1 MAIQGRFEYKGIVA
15 ENAYVKIEELVGGH
29 MHGWRGAVRVYYN
42 KEAADVPGS
51 INSLLE
57 RYIHAEYADGQNPY
71 TALYAALK
79 QEPEFTS
86 FVDV

>member
-29 MHGWRGAVRVYYN
+29 MHGWRGTVRVYYD

-51 INSLLE
+51 INSLTE
-57 RYIHAEYADGQNPY
+57 KHIHAPYVDGENPY
-71 TALYAALK
+71 TGLYAALK
-79 QEPEFTS
+79 QELEFTS
-86 FVDV
+86 FIDV

>member
-15 ENAYVKIEELVGGH
+15 EEAYVKIEELAGGH

-51 INSLLE
+51 INALTE
-57 RYIHAEYADGQNPY
+57 KHIHSPYVDGENPY
-71 TALYAALK
+71 TGLYAMLK

-86 FVDV
+86 FIDV

>member
-29 MHGWRGAVRVYYN
+29 MHGWRGTVRVYYN

-51 INSLLE
+51 INALTQK
-57 RYIHAEYADGQNPY
+57 YINSEYIDGGNPY
-71 TALYAALK
+71 TSLYAVLK

-86 FVDV
+86 FIDV